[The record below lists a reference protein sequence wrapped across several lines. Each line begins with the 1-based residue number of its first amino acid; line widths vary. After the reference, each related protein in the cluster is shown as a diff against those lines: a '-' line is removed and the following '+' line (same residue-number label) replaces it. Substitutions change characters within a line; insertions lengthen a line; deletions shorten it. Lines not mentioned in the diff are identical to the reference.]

1 MNVRDLKRAM
11 PYLFK
16 TKITPLLI
24 GLHGKGKTSFVS
36 ELAQEM
42 DANLL
47 VVRLGTLSDSGDLI
61 GLPAHLNDSLG
72 KAIETIYV
80 APSFLPVEREGF
92 NNTRKT
98 ILFLDEINRCHKDLI
113 QAIFQLV
120 EKGEQLGPHRLIN
133 THVIA
138 AANPATDDYSVM
150 DISDKAFTDRFC
162 HLAFEPSTEEFLNY
176 AKEHFNSKYINF
188 LANRQEM
195 IRKKNDVIVIDY
207 IDQSERSAEK
217 VARLELAGLPDD
229 LFLEVAGG
237 IVGKEAAAAAVAFYL
252 ENNVKIAG
260 RDVIYNYAK
269 VRKDVLKHNMPA
281 LALTIDEIEKILID
295 KKEDPNTQEE
305 IDNFISF
312 LMDIPADLAVGT
324 IINFVKIESWSN
336 DELVIQNFY
345 GYDSG
350 KGISDKCK
358 EFLDYMREMRK
369 EGKLVD
375 PEAASKM
382 TSDLVAQAT
391 GKTDESANDKSDEE

>member
-1 MNVRDLKRAM
+1 MQVKDLKRAI

-61 GLPAHLNDSLG
+61 GLPAHLQDSLG

-80 APSFLPVEREGF
+80 APSFLPVAREGF
-92 NNTRKT
+92 DNTRKT
-98 ILFLDEINRCHKDLI
+98 VLFLDEINRCHKDLI

-120 EKGEQLGPHRLIN
+120 EKGEQLGPHKLIN

-162 HLAFEPSTEEFLNY
+162 HLAFEPSTQEFLDYGKAN
-176 AKEHFNSKYINF
+176 FNSPYLNF
-188 LANRQEM
+188 LSNRPEM
-195 IRKKNDVIVIDY
+195 IRKKNDLIIIDY

-217 VARLELAGLPDD
+217 ICRLELAGLPTD
-229 LFLEVAGG
+229 LFLEVASG
-237 IVGKEAAAAAVAFYL
+237 IVGTEAASAAVAFYL
-252 ENNVKIAG
+252 ENNVKISG
-260 RDVIYNYAK
+260 NDIIYNYESVK
-269 VRKDVLKHNMPA
+269 EKVLKHNMPA
-281 LALTIDEIEKILID
+281 LALAIDEIEKILID
-295 KKEDPNTQEE
+295 KKEEPNTQQE
-305 IDNFISF
+305 IDNFIQF
-312 LMDIPADLAVGT
+312 LTDIPADLCIGT
-324 IINFVKIESWSN
+324 IINFAKIESWSN

-350 KGISDKCK
+350 KGISDTCSK
-358 EFLDYMREMRK
+358 FLDYIREMRK
-369 EGKLVD
+369 AGKLKL
-375 PEAASKM
+375 PEEK
-382 TSDLVAQAT
+382 
-391 GKTDESANDKSDEE
+391 KEEN